1 MSQFGLMGQ
10 VTIGAD
16 LFRIVNLLSAS
27 GPFRYNLTTQ
37 VLQFPN
43 NGLGLFFFF
52 GQALTFMDMRLL
64 C

>member
-1 MSQFGLMGQ
+1 MGQFGLVGQ

-37 VLQFPN
+37 VLQFPD
-43 NGLGLFFFF
+43 NGLGLFF
-52 GQALTFMDMRLL
+52 GQTLTFMDMRLH